1 MGNERQLE
9 ETELPR
15 EDLLKTEYCNE
26 CDALVTVE
34 DEGSSNFYCDCGNEW
49 TEGEQERNEE
59 DDDDQ
64 LSTE

>member
-1 MGNERQLE
+1 MDGERAE
-9 ETELPR
+9 KYEDSPR

-49 TEGEQERNEE
+49 TEGEQDEDE
-59 DDDDQ
+59 DDDD
-64 LSTE
+64 EE